1 MFVLYMYKSSRF
13 NAKSKNKL
21 VHHLIT
27 PGDSKTPDRRIK
39 IQFEDVLTDCI
50 HVFKEYNHIECK
62 AVVNVGKETQF
73 INANNEIHVEYES
86 FYYHLEREKFSSIES
101 FINYLYGLFAMLY
114 PYNRLNLNVLHS
126 DKYIRALINEYYHSG
141 GVK

>member
-13 NAKSKNKL
+13 NAKNKNKW

-27 PGDSKTPDRRIK
+27 HGDGKVPDRRIK
-39 IQFEDVLTDCI
+39 IQFEDVLADCI
-50 HVFKEYNHIECK
+50 EIFKEYGHIECK
-62 AVVNVGKETQF
+62 AVVNFGKETQF
-73 INANNEIHVEYES
+73 VNANNEIHEEYES
-86 FYYHLEREKFSSIES
+86 FYYNLEREKFSSIES

-114 PYNRLNLNVLHS
+114 PYNRLNLNTLHS
-126 DKYIRALINEYYHSG
+126 DKYIRALIKEYRER